1 MNVLSSLNLASAF
14 SNSHF
19 FNGFKGLMNSS
30 QQHQDASQDI
40 LDGTKSAMS
49 SIQDKVHISSVSQNS
64 DSPNLEQS
72 ILQLNQA
79 GITYTANAKLVK
91 ASSSIFDALLR
102 AVA

>member
-1 MNVLSSLNLASAF
+1 
-14 SNSHF
+14 
-19 FNGFKGLMNSS
+19 MNSS
-30 QQHQDASQDI
+30 QQHQDASQDM
-40 LDGTKSAMS
+40 LDSTKSAMS
-49 SIQDKVHISSVSQNS
+49 AIQDTVHLSSVSQNS